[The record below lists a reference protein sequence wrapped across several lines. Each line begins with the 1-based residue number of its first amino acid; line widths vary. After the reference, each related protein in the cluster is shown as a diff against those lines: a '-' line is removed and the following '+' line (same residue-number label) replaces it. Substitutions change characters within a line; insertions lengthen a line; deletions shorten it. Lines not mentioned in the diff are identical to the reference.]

1 MDELN
6 FDTSGLTVARA
17 LKAWAA
23 AAGAGGG
30 YFPAALT
37 ALLDPLE
44 GVEIED
50 VWPLLRKA
58 AAEAWERHCDG
69 GSSGPGPRG
78 PVLEMEGPVGLRLEW
93 ESDHCSVVAMLQLE
107 DDLHGPSS
115 WVTVTQH
122 TLPLDG
128 GEKFICGY
136 ETRRAAAE
144 AALAE

>member
-1 MDELN
+1 MEEKTFGGD
-6 FDTSGLTVARA
+6 GLSVAQA

-30 YFPAALT
+30 YFPAALA

-44 GVEIED
+44 RVELEN

-58 AAEAWERHCDG
+58 AAEAWERHCEG

-93 ESDHCSVVAMLQLE
+93 ESEHCRVAVSLQLE
-107 DDLHGPSS
+107 DDLRGRSS
-115 WVTVTQH
+115 WIAVTQH
-122 TLPLDG
+122 TPPV
-128 GEKFICGY
+128 GEKYTCGY
-136 ETRRAAAE
+136 ERRRAAAE